1 MKKIKVF
8 IMILFETIFLSLTG
22 GIFGIAIGGITISY
36 FNIAGMDLSA
46 FSASLESFG
55 SSAMLYPFL
64 PTIMYLVLTMMII
77 VAANFAALLPAWKA
91 TNLQPSEAIR
101 TY

>member
-1 MKKIKVF
+1 MDSD
-8 IMILFETIFLSLTG
+8 FETVFLSLTG
-22 GIFGIAIGGITISY
+22 GILGIIIGGISISY
-36 FNIAGMDLSA
+36 FNSSGMDLSA

-64 PTIMYLVLTMMII
+64 PIAMYLVLTVMII

-91 TNLQPSEAIR
+91 THLQPSEAIR